1 MHTVGEAQGF
11 RPAAYDAGMT
21 DDEVEAIIS
30 YLAMNPEAGQVIP
43 GTGGCRKLRWARPG
57 GGKSGGYRVVTFFT
71 GPDIPVWLITAFAK
85 NEKANLT
92 KAERNT
98 LAGLTKGIAEAY
110 RARVVSAK
118 RANR

>member
-1 MHTVGEAQGF
+1 MHTVGEAEGF
-11 RPAAYDAGMT
+11 RSAAYDAGMT
-21 DDEVEAIIS
+21 DAEINAIIS
-30 YLAMNPEAGQVIP
+30 YLAATPEAGDVIP

-57 GGKSGGYRVVTFFT
+57 GGKRGGYRVVTFFT

-85 NEKANLT
+85 NERANLT
-92 KAERNT
+92 QAERNA

-118 RANR
+118 RAGR

>member
-1 MHTVGEAQGF
+1 MHTVGEAEGF
-11 RPAAYDAGMT
+11 RAATYEAGMT
-21 DDEVEAIIS
+21 DADIESIIS
-30 YLAMNPEAGQVIP
+30 FLAVTPDAGQVIP
-43 GTGGCRKLRWARPG
+43 GTGGCRKLRWARAG
-57 GGKSGGYRVVTFFT
+57 GGKRGGYRVVTFFT

-92 KAERNT
+92 KAERNA

-118 RANR
+118 RANQ